1 MGEKAANSARSL
13 RWDLIR
19 TLVSV
24 QRHCYNSPAGC
35 FRRKIIFIPSS
46 TSYASMDLTVIMG
59 PMKSGKS
66 YDLIS
71 FFAPLKYTAIPYA
84 LYQSAR
90 HLRDEQIHSRNGSL
104 LAAQR
109 IVSLTEALGNGC
121 KIVGIDEIHMFPAH
135 ETLVIDK
142 LLRTGVKV
150 IVSGLD
156 LDYQGKMFDVMRNLL
171 ELGPREVRYKRAVCE
186 SCKSPDAMYTQVLK
200 DNQALLEGMPS
211 VIPDDGTY
219 SYKATCRYC
228 FVKPL

>member
-1 MGEKAANSARSL
+1 
-13 RWDLIR
+13 
-19 TLVSV
+19 
-24 QRHCYNSPAGC
+24 
-35 FRRKIIFIPSS
+35 
-46 TSYASMDLTVIMG
+46 
-59 PMKSGKS
+59 MKSGKS

-90 HLRDEQIHSRNGSL
+90 HLRDEQIQSRNGSL

-109 IVSLTEALGNGC
+109 IFSLTEALGNGC
-121 KIVGIDEIHMFPAH
+121 KIIGIDEIHMFPAH

-186 SCKSPDAMYTQVLK
+186 SCKSPDAMYTQVLR
-200 DNQALLEGMPS
+200 DSQPLLEGMPS